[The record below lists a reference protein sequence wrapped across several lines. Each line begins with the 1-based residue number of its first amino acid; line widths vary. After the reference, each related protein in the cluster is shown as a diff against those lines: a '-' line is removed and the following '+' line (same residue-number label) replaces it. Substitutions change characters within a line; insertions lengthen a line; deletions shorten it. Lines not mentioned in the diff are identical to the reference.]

1 MAALEL
7 RTDDDE
13 PLALGHFRIRTKK
26 YEVLHFE
33 KYYTYSNLPL
43 TVQKRINCMVEK
55 ADEDGLVEIHSGI
68 VSIEQAIAQFIN
80 KYARTTKV
88 RDLVLA
94 FNEKLNE
101 LEAVAHLEKAI
112 RDDKKVKAALDEQI
126 RGIKAK
132 INSAENAKK
141 RSDVINNIDLK
152 PIIIREIKSYL
163 SSVRNKINTML
174 SGRRKVEKS
183 EAKRQCDQLKKECES
198 ISMQVKVQI
207 NKILEKAYTQ
217 TLNTI
222 VSEYT
227 KYLNELNIN
236 LNTSAL
242 SFNPANLVAGKLAD
256 LSAILQDNTET
267 VDESYTV
274 KDKRRVKKEGG
285 FWRKTAHLLTFGMVD
300 DYIMVEEEYNR
311 KIAKYTDYVDM
322 YEVASEYLVPFQR
335 SLNTIENSAISHVG
349 LETDRLK
356 EHLRESLKEIDRA
369 LKEKLDAL
377 SKTESDSQAK
387 SRDIAQKE
395 MNLQFLMKIQERVNN
410 IINF

>member
-1 MAALEL
+1 M
-7 RTDDDE
+7 
-13 PLALGHFRIRTKK
+13 
-26 YEVLHFE
+26 
-33 KYYTYSNLPL
+33 
-43 TVQKRINCMVEK
+43 
-55 ADEDGLVEIHSGI
+55 
-68 VSIEQAIAQFIN
+68 
-80 KYARTTKV
+80 
-88 RDLVLA
+88 
-94 FNEKLNE
+94 
-101 LEAVAHLEKAI
+101 
-112 RDDKKVKAALDEQI
+112 
-126 RGIKAK
+126 
-132 INSAENAKK
+132 
-141 RSDVINNIDLK
+141 
-152 PIIIREIKSYL
+152 
-163 SSVRNKINTML
+163 
-174 SGRRKVEKS
+174 
-183 EAKRQCDQLKKECES
+183 
-198 ISMQVKVQI
+198 
-207 NKILEKAYTQ
+207 
-217 TLNTI
+217 
-222 VSEYT
+222 
-227 KYLNELNIN
+227 
-236 LNTSAL
+236 
-242 SFNPANLVAGKLAD
+242 
-256 LSAILQDNTET
+256 
-267 VDESYTV
+267 DESYTV